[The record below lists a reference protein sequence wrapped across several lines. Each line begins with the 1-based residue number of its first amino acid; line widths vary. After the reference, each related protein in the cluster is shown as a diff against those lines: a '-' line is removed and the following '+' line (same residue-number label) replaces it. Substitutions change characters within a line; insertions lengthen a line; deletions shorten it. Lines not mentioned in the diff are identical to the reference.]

1 MTGKFQFRDLVYNV
15 NTKEDGAIRRVYEA
29 DGATMYEAA
38 VPAEGDAW
46 VSGYYV
52 SDWAEDVLRFSNNE
66 RLKSATFRVLSSHIF
81 R

>member
-15 NTKEDGAIRRVYEA
+15 NTKEDGAIRRVYET

-38 VPAEGDAW
+38 VPAEGDTW

-52 SDWAEDVLRFSNNE
+52 SDWAEDVLRFSVNE